1 MGEKIASVALRKR
14 KKKRNRKS
22 AMTIP
27 IKNTTLKNVIAHA
40 VSNLTTKKTTTVT
53 AKKMTTIIINTLT
66 MITTDITNLNS

>member
-1 MGEKIASVALRKR
+1 
-14 KKKRNRKS
+14 
-22 AMTIP
+22 MTIP

-53 AKKMTTIIINTLT
+53 AKKMTTFIINTIT